1 MKSPKLVAA
10 MVLFAAAALVF
21 GTRAFSVNISAQTK
35 TEICDN
41 KIDDDGDGLVDA
53 NDPDCQKQPPSGT
66 PCSPGY
72 WKNHQDQWV
81 GIYCTTS
88 STPSCLSLLTA
99 LTCKGSDASCGRS
112 AAAAFLNNL
121 TGCTE

>member
-10 MVLFAAAALVF
+10 MMLFAAVALVI
-21 GTRAFSVNISAQTK
+21 GTQLSSVNISAQTK
-35 TEICDN
+35 VEICDN
-41 KIDDDGDGLVDA
+41 GKDDDGDGKIDGA
-53 NDPDCQKQPPSGT
+53 DEDCKTPGGQ

-72 WKNHQDQWV
+72 WKNHQEEWV
-81 GIYCTTS
+81 GIFCTNATS
-88 STPSCLSLLTA
+88 PSCATLLTA

-112 AAAAFLNNL
+112 AAAAYLNSL